1 MRRLTTTA
9 TTTSTRRLLA
19 DARARRRTTNI
30 RPTHGT
36 TGCRDC
42 SMYRVR
48 ELAVHN
54 AL

>member
-1 MRRLTTTA
+1 MRRLTTSPTA
-9 TTTSTRRLLA
+9 TSTRQLLRE
-19 DARARRRTTNI
+19 ARTRRTTTNI